1 MITSYTRSQGVSSD
15 IQPFVGVEL
24 DKPLKTNIHVS
35 CIIHKLLQPSD
46 TTTVTD
52 SMPTQDALVQEPG
65 SMAHPDLT
73 PSQSVPNYDSLRAPI
88 DVDLGNDG
96 QVNADATEC
105 GVLSRW
111 IVNQW
116 NDTIA
121 FESLVSGLVTTG
133 ALFVGRCPMSFPFLE
148 MLHPSHALVPCL
160 GIVMAATVDGLSRS
174 KGMILSPTYAYSWDY
189 VLITTILFD
198 AFYAYAAFKEK
209 LRGWRLTLQLTK
221 AVCVGTAQTL
231 FFLKKFGV
239 FHGSWL
245 VVAAPVAVWTVLLA
259 LQCQWQTLVGVT
271 AIAAACKVSIDTSN
285 IVSWVV
291 VFIPIWA
298 SIAIRG
304 FCIPQAFV
312 TFIVVV
318 PVVIKLEVYRV
329 SSPADLAASAGH
341 GMGYLWFLIVW
352 AVPIMYYLAILS
364 RD

>member
-1 MITSYTRSQGVSSD
+1 MGCTLSTTSERSPCMPGSTMDLANGKLEMEIDKTCREMSISPESVH
-15 IQPFVGVEL
+15 VMVVEL
-24 DKPLKTNIHVS
+24 TIAAANNAHAV
-35 CIIHKLLQPSD
+35 KLVTWTHMTPD

-52 SMPTQDALVQEPG
+52 SMPTQNALAQEPG
-65 SMAHPDLT
+65 SMAHYLT
-73 PSQSVPNYDSLRAPI
+73 PVSLSLTTIPCALPSTWI
-88 DVDLGNDG
+88 LG
-96 QVNADATEC
+96 TM
-105 GVLSRW
+105 
-111 IVNQW
+111 
-116 NDTIA
+116 
-121 FESLVSGLVTTG
+121 SLVPGLVTTG
-133 ALFVGRCPMSFPFLE
+133 ALFVGRCPISFPFLE

-285 IVSWVV
+285 LV
-291 VFIPIWA
+291 
-298 SIAIRG
+298 
-304 FCIPQAFV
+304 
-312 TFIVVV
+312 
-318 PVVIKLEVYRV
+318 
-329 SSPADLAASAGH
+329 SPADLAASAGH
-341 GMGYLWFLIVW
+341 GVGYLWFLIVW

>member
-1 MITSYTRSQGVSSD
+1 MLPRVSSD

-52 SMPTQDALVQEPG
+52 SMPTQNALAQEPG
-65 SMAHPDLT
+65 SMAHYLT
-73 PSQSVPNYDSLRAPI
+73 PVSLSLTTIPCALPSTCPI
-88 DVDLGNDG
+88 
-96 QVNADATEC
+96 
-105 GVLSRW
+105 
-111 IVNQW
+111 
-116 NDTIA
+116 
-121 FESLVSGLVTTG
+121 
-133 ALFVGRCPMSFPFLE
+133 SFPFLE

-245 VVAAPVAVWTVLLA
+245 VVAASVAVWTVLLA

-285 IVSWVV
+285 IV
-291 VFIPIWA
+291 
-298 SIAIRG
+298 
-304 FCIPQAFV
+304 
-312 TFIVVV
+312 
-318 PVVIKLEVYRV
+318 
-329 SSPADLAASAGH
+329 
-341 GMGYLWFLIVW
+341 
-352 AVPIMYYLAILS
+352 
-364 RD
+364 

>member
-1 MITSYTRSQGVSSD
+1 
-15 IQPFVGVEL
+15 
-24 DKPLKTNIHVS
+24 
-35 CIIHKLLQPSD
+35 
-46 TTTVTD
+46 
-52 SMPTQDALVQEPG
+52 MPTQDALAQEPG

-73 PSQSVPNYDSLRAPI
+73 PSQPVPNYDSLRAPI
-88 DVDLGNDG
+88 DVDLGDDG
-96 QVNADATEC
+96 EVNADATEC

-121 FESLVSGLVTTG
+121 FESLVPGLVTTG
-133 ALFVGRCPMSFPFLE
+133 ALFV
-148 MLHPSHALVPCL
+148 

-174 KGMILSPTYAYSWDY
+174 KGMIVSPTYAYSWDY

-209 LRGWRLTLQLTK
+209 LRGWRLTLQLAK

-239 FHGSWL
+239 FYGSWL

-291 VFIPIWA
+291 VFIPIWVLLACIA
-298 SIAIRG
+298 SLARRMQRNFPVSRFR
-304 FCIPQAFV
+304 FC
-312 TFIVVV
+312 
-318 PVVIKLEVYRV
+318 
-329 SSPADLAASAGH
+329 
-341 GMGYLWFLIVW
+341 FLQSLRYQ
-352 AVPIMYYLAILS
+352 PPHILHAKS
-364 RD
+364 